1 MIFNKYIKQIRRY
14 SLIAFVLPLVA
25 INSCFLLYQFFGA
38 TDIYLDINYPNKKN
52 VTYSLN
58 EYDLLV
64 RNKSVNLDNQGKTFR
79 NCPKYNYNITYKNS
93 DGVVFRK
100 LYSKNFMLESAEL
113 KNIDGSSLPGQVN
126 TKKYRTEILKKYKI
140 NQIVLEPII
149 NEPNNRCIK
158 NRKISYFFINNF
170 TFLDKI
176 LSNTSENYSS
186 GFSVIKNPYIYG
198 EVSISRT
205 ARYFPANLIFKPL
218 ILISVLYLFFYW
230 KNTFNLLNE
239 LRNKNILKKFSS
251 RFYFFGILSCIF
263 LAAHAIF
270 LGVEFDSKL
279 FTFFRRVIIILFIFC
294 EIIAQ
299 FILTKNLF
307 TNKKKLLSYVQP
319 IILNIKIIFVAVV
332 LLFTLIL
339 FVLLSFVDLES
350 HINHILEW
358 NYFSVLLIYYFL
370 SRMMWKVRKL

>member
-1 MIFNKYIKQIRRY
+1 M
-14 SLIAFVLPLVA
+14 
-25 INSCFLLYQFFGA
+25 
-38 TDIYLDINYPNKKN
+38 
-52 VTYSLN
+52 
-58 EYDLLV
+58 
-64 RNKSVNLDNQGKTFR
+64 
-79 NCPKYNYNITYKNS
+79 
-93 DGVVFRK
+93 
-100 LYSKNFMLESAEL
+100 
-113 KNIDGSSLPGQVN
+113 
-126 TKKYRTEILKKYKI
+126 
-140 NQIVLEPII
+140 
-149 NEPNNRCIK
+149 
-158 NRKISYFFINNF
+158 
-170 TFLDKI
+170 
-176 LSNTSENYSS
+176 
-186 GFSVIKNPYIYG
+186 
-198 EVSISRT
+198 
-205 ARYFPANLIFKPL
+205 
-218 ILISVLYLFFYW
+218 
-230 KNTFNLLNE
+230 
-239 LRNKNILKKFSS
+239 
-251 RFYFFGILSCIF
+251 
-263 LAAHAIF
+263 AAHAIF